1 VKERVVTFGPEGIL
15 VGVLTEPDVVVRDVP
30 VVVMS
35 NVGLNHHVGISRTWV
50 DLSRRLA
57 ARGVPSLRFDASGL
71 GDSAP
76 RDTLGSDVERSI
88 LDLEDALTW
97 LASDGA
103 QRFVLVSWCSG
114 TDNAHAVAARDS
126 RVAGAVFLDGY
137 TYATPAS
144 VVHEKL
150 LRWVDLARWRRALR
164 RRFPQLFGL
173 ELNRQAAGWVDEIF
187 NREYPDR
194 HRFEADISTMID
206 RGARLLFI
214 YSRQT
219 DYFYPRQFWDWMKRK
234 DWRGRIAV
242 EYYPKADH
250 AFRFR
255 TERDVMMNRVTSWIF
270 ALGGR

>member
-15 VGVLTEPDVVVRDVP
+15 VGVVTEPDDAAGGFP

-35 NVGLNHHVGISRTWV
+35 NVGLNHRVGISRTWV

-57 ARGVPSLRFDASGL
+57 THGVASLRFDASGL

-76 RDTLGSDVERSI
+76 RDSLASDVERSI
-88 LDLEDALTW
+88 LDLEDALAF
-97 LASDGA
+97 LATEGA
-103 QRFVLVSWCSG
+103 KRFVLVSWCSG
-114 TDNAHAVAARDS
+114 TDNAHAVAVRDS

-137 TYATPAS
+137 TYATAVS
-144 VVHEKL
+144 RVRDKV
-150 LRWVDLARWRRALR
+150 LRWVDLARWRRAVR
-164 RRFPQLFGL
+164 RRFPQAFGL
-173 ELNRQAAGWVDEIF
+173 ELERQAAGWVDEIF
-187 NREYPDR
+187 NREYPTRRD
-194 HRFEADISTMID
+194 FESDIATMID

-219 DYFYPRQFWDWMKRK
+219 EYFYPRQFWDWMKRK
-234 DWRGRIAV
+234 DWRGQIAV

-255 TERDVMMNRVTSWIF
+255 IEREVMMNRVTSWIL
-270 ALGGR
+270 ALCRR